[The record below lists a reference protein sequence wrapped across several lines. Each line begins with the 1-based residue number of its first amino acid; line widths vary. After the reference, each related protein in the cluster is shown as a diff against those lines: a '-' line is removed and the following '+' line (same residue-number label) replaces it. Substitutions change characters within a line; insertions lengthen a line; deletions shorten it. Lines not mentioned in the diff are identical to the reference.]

1 MFVCGKEADCWETR
15 LFNCVIVLCYRRM
28 RVVALL
34 AGLVT
39 GLDESVEKALEL
51 ALVAHHAD
59 RIICE
64 PFREKDID
72 ELIEAL
78 SDRMI
83 DRWLRNEGPYLEIAN
98 SIGMPPSYTVGDIP
112 NALVRARSRAFATRL
127 IEACDYVDARNPLVK
142 IVRKSELSEHGIDA
156 WRVWYLLLKEGKDPT
171 TSLEEI
177 CQKVAIVEDQ
187 AGMVRELVTV
197 LQDAKLAKKIDP
209 DIDRKVENMVVDKMR
224 ESAQEVV
231 QTCRSIIQ

>member
-1 MFVCGKEADCWETR
+1 
-15 LFNCVIVLCYRRM
+15 M

-34 AGLVT
+34 VGLVT
-39 GLDESVEKALEL
+39 GLDESVEQALEL
-51 ALVAHHAD
+51 ALGAHHAD
-59 RIICE
+59 TNICK
-64 PFREKDID
+64 PFQGKDPE

-98 SIGMPPSYTVGDIP
+98 SIGMPASYTLEDIP
-112 NALVRARSRAFATRL
+112 ASLVKIRSRAFATRL

-142 IVRKSELSEHGIDA
+142 IVRKSELSEHGVDA
-156 WRVWYLLLKEGKDPT
+156 WRVWYLLLKERRDST
-171 TSLEEI
+171 TLLEEI

-197 LQDAKLAKKIDP
+197 LQDAKLAKKIDA
-209 DIDRKVENMVVDKMR
+209 DIDHKVENMVVDKMR

-231 QTCRSIIQ
+231 QTCRSVIE